1 MKNSISK
8 ITGEFVLSEIEIKE
22 AEAGKKRAL
31 VATLVREGPGNQ
43 YHGNYYL
50 KEFLTAVSKVI
61 PESPKQYFNHA
72 ADIDYPNRDI
82 RDWASSIVETHVDVA
97 ADGKARLRAKIE
109 IYDDWLWGRAQ
120 QAPDQLA
127 LSIEG
132 KGVGDKQVIEGK
144 EYNAIRD
151 INVFNAVNW
160 VDYPG
165 NAGMGVQVIE
175 KNRRNQREEE
185 VPMLKE
191 LIEKFQAMSAEDK
204 AAFLEANPELK
215 GTVTPSLT
223 VDASAVSKAVE
234 EKLAGFKKD
243 LDAAVKAANDKA
255 VILESEKAALTNK
268 VEALSLREAE
278 RNKQALVDKL
288 LGESKLKAEHKT
300 VTFHSTLLAVKEH
313 EVGGVKVTEEAQMK
327 TLIEDR
333 EKICIA
339 EAASPD
345 APNGTGKQVSEHE
358 RRRAFALNILGED
371 IGTAEEVEKRE
382 AAILGK

>member
-132 KGVGDKQVIEGK
+132 KGVGDK
-144 EYNAIRD
+144 
-151 INVFNAVNW
+151 
-160 VDYPG
+160 
-165 NAGMGVQVIE
+165 QVIE

-313 EVGGVKVTEEAQMK
+313 EVGGVNVTEEAQMK